1 MQRLEA
7 ALPKLAKLRQL
18 GVGLSLDN
26 FGTGYSSLQHLPTLP
41 VHSLKIDRGFVNEMQ
56 RRVDQ
61 TALLRAIVLLGNSVG
76 KAVIAGGIETSAQ
89 LEQLRKMG
97 CTAGQGYY
105 LARPLAAERVDRMLD
120 ALVAKT
126 RVATEEPGVDPGFMI
141 H

>member
-1 MQRLEA
+1 M
-7 ALPKLAKLRQL
+7 
-18 GVGLSLDN
+18 
-26 FGTGYSSLQHLPTLP
+26 
-41 VHSLKIDRGFVNEMQ
+41 HSLKIDRGFVNEMQ

-76 KAVIAGGIETSAQ
+76 KSVIAGGIETSAQ

-120 ALVAKT
+120 ALVAKA
-126 RVATEEPGVDPGFMI
+126 RAATAQPALEAGLLFR
-141 H
+141 

>member
-1 MQRLEA
+1 
-7 ALPKLAKLRQL
+7 
-18 GVGLSLDN
+18 
-26 FGTGYSSLQHLPTLP
+26 

-61 TALLRAIVLLGNSVG
+61 TALLRAIVLLGNSLG
-76 KAVIAGGIETSAQ
+76 KSVIAGGIETSAQ

-120 ALVAKT
+120 ALVPKALP
-126 RVATEEPGVDPGFMI
+126 ATGQPGVQPGLVL